1 MNLNGVSGRVM
12 VVTAERSPM
21 MLDSMNCMPLL
32 PPLHPWYER
41 RHRRAALLP
50 AACRFRRAEFRVR

>member
-1 MNLNGVSGRVM
+1 MNLNGVAGRVK

-32 PPLHPWYER
+32 PPPHPW
-41 RHRRAALLP
+41 
-50 AACRFRRAEFRVR
+50 

>member
-1 MNLNGVSGRVM
+1 MGKRVNLNGVAVRVK

-32 PPLHPWYER
+32 PPLQPW
-41 RHRRAALLP
+41 
-50 AACRFRRAEFRVR
+50 